1 MCCGACKTRLH
12 LCWCC
17 LRGMAPTVGAP
28 GCFGP
33 GGGCLADTR
42 LIALPATPDADSGGH
57 WQLGQQWKATRRR
70 RLAATA
76 SFGATK
82 AARSPDGPDLNES
95 AAGAA
100 SAVVAGGSER
110 EEGQSPVRA
119 AHYGTANG
127 LAATVGR
134 RTPPPAAAGGEAPW
148 PAQPGEGVRR
158 LDDSPTSPSLAG
170 WPGGC
175 GERRTCA
182 AVSMIPLGSCSG
194 GGLARRTAAAAGPCW
209 DLKNALLRHR
219 LGRYVAACA

>member
-1 MCCGACKTRLH
+1 MLRCVQDSDALVQK

-17 LRGMAPTVGAP
+17 LRGMAPTIVAP
-28 GCFGP
+28 VCFGP
-33 GGGCLADTR
+33 GGCPADAR
-42 LIALPATPDADSGGH
+42 LIALPATPDAGSGGH
-57 WQLGQQWKATRRR
+57 WQLGQQRKATRLR

-158 LDDSPTSPSLAG
+158 LDDSLLPRRLLPAG
-170 WPGGC
+170 RGVAGKEGP
-175 GERRTCA
+175 
-182 AVSMIPLGSCSG
+182 
-194 GGLARRTAAAAGPCW
+194 AR
-209 DLKNALLRHR
+209 LFL
-219 LGRYVAACA
+219 